1 MEPAVKRAGRP
12 KGSLN
17 KPKTPLAV
25 VVEVPEPPKPR
36 SPSVSPPTPKPAKK
50 SKKGCRARGDS
61 NQACEVREKASE
73 ASRKAG
79 SEATS
84 P

>member
-12 KGSLN
+12 KGSL
-17 KPKTPLAV
+17 KRPKVPLAV

-50 SKKGCRARGDS
+50 PVKKVVEPVEIRT
-61 NQACEVREKASE
+61 K
-73 ASRKAG
+73 
-79 SEATS
+79 